1 MSSSAPKVA
10 PDDRLLKSL
19 RNVGIVEGDIVYVA
33 SSLMALGHLENPV
46 KLILDSIRMAVGKS
60 GTIVMPAFN
69 FDFCKGIPFD
79 PKNSVSQTGVLS
91 EAFRKE
97 NGVKRTTSTPFH
109 SVCTEGA
116 LANEIL
122 ELSPI
127 ASFDSN
133 SVFQYLKDNGGKQLL
148 IGCGYQQGVVHFH
161 WLEELYQVPYRYW
174 KKFDGEIIGE
184 GQKSFF
190 QYVRYNGEK
199 CVTGDAEPLGKR
211 FEESGLVREDIFGLC
226 KIKSFLFSDF
236 FNFMSKIFK
245 KDPLALLN
253 KTEKKIYEVID
264 SPFIGIHHIGIVS
277 KYKKT
282 IQDFIEL
289 IGYSLRNEGI
299 IEEMGI
305 KVSYFS
311 GKNVKIEF
319 VEPIKSE
326 NIIENFYKSNA
337 PSPIHHIAIEVN
349 NLEKAMNILRKNGY
363 IELNGKE
370 IIAPHPYQYGYYL
383 NPVTSGGILIELIHH
398 DLKND

>member
-1 MSSSAPKVA
+1 
-10 PDDRLLKSL
+10 
-19 RNVGIVEGDIVYVA
+19 
-33 SSLMALGHLENPV
+33 
-46 KLILDSIRMAVGKS
+46 
-60 GTIVMPAFN
+60 
-69 FDFCKGIPFD
+69 
-79 PKNSVSQTGVLS
+79 
-91 EAFRKE
+91 
-97 NGVKRTTSTPFH
+97 
-109 SVCTEGA
+109 
-116 LANEIL
+116 
-122 ELSPI
+122 
-127 ASFDSN
+127 
-133 SVFQYLKDNGGKQLL
+133 
-148 IGCGYQQGVVHFH
+148 
-161 WLEELYQVPYRYW
+161 
-174 KKFDGEIIGE
+174 
-184 GQKSFF
+184 
-190 QYVRYNGEK
+190 
-199 CVTGDAEPLGKR
+199 
-211 FEESGLVREDIFGLC
+211 
-226 KIKSFLFSDF
+226 
-236 FNFMSKIFK
+236 MSKIFK

-264 SPFIGIHHIGIVS
+264 SPLWVYITLVLFQNT
-277 KYKKT
+277 KT

-337 PSPIHHIAIEVN
+337 PSPIHHIALEVN

-398 DLKND
+398 DLKMIDKVKIELARLWDIEPEEIPDNCKLENSTNGIP